1 MWRSNVPE
9 YKGEVNTHVVISQLH
24 PTHIS
29 TRRHKTTLKMF
40 KMFIT
45 VFLVLSISMM
55 VKSKP
60 ATTLEEFCNGTP
72 VFNNAIGKFEQLCVQ
87 KFCVFMCCD
96 PEPKCTFEEKNK
108 VIGG

>member
-1 MWRSNVPE
+1 MPE
-9 YKGEVNTHVVISQLH
+9 YKGEVNPHGVISQLN
-24 PTHIS
+24 TTLKS
-29 TRRHKTTLKMF
+29 TRRHKSTLKMF

-60 ATTLEEFCNGTP
+60 TSTTEEEFCNNGKP
-72 VFNNAIGKFEQLCVQ
+72 VFNNAIGKFEQVCVV
-87 KFCVFMCCD
+87 KFCVIMCCD
-96 PEPKCTFEEKNK
+96 PEPRCEFKEKNR